1 MKKVCVFLAVVGCLI
16 GVASANAVDWSFTA
30 KVTKTQAAT
39 AVDMAGWTAYLVDT
53 SDWDTSDTTASL
65 GKAVTS
71 AGIAKLSGD
80 WGTSTYTVTTDAQSL
95 TVSDAAGVSK
105 TYQMILSDGSKYLD
119 AGTVTGTVYDP
130 TDPTSIGSAISK
142 TMQGSTGYP
151 QASALQSMTGGGGD
165 VPEPTSGLL
174 LLVGGA
180 MLALRRKQK

>member
-1 MKKVCVFLAVVGCLI
+1 MKKVCVLLAVVGCLI
-16 GVASANAVDWSFTA
+16 GVASANSLDWQFAA

-39 AVDMAGWTAYLVDT
+39 AADLTGWTAYLIDAG
-53 SDWDTSDTTASL
+53 DWNTADTTASL
-65 GKAVTS
+65 EKALGS
-71 AGIAKLSGD
+71 ATIATTGGE
-80 WGTSTYTVTTDAQSL
+80 WGVSTYNLSTGTKSL
-95 TVSDAAGVSK
+95 TLSDVAGTSK

-130 TDPTSIGSAISK
+130 TDPTSVGTLAGKS
-142 TMQGSTGYP
+142 MQGSTGFP
-151 QASALQSMTGGGGD
+151 QASALQSMTGGGD

>member
-1 MKKVCVFLAVVGCLI
+1 MKKLCVLLAVVGCLI
-16 GVASANAVDWSFTA
+16 GVASANAVDWTFTA

-39 AVDMAGWTAYLVDT
+39 AVDMAGWTAYLVGV

-71 AGIAKLSGD
+71 ADVAKLSGD
-80 WGTSTYTVTTDAQSL
+80 WGTSTYTVTTGTKSL
-95 TVSDAAGVSK
+95 TVSDAAGASM

-130 TDPTSIGSAISK
+130 TDPSSVGTAMTK
-142 TMQGSTGYP
+142 TLQGSTGYP
-151 QASALQSMTGGGGD
+151 QASALKSMTGGGD